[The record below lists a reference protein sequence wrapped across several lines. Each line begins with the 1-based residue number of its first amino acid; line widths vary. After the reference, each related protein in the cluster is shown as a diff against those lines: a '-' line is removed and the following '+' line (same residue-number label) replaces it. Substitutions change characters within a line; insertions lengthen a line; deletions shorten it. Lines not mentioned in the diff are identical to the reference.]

1 MRKKEQGMNTI
12 TSSTG
17 TTVQPHSA
25 RRRKGVGFWAG
36 RVLLGLVITLVA
48 LAATGASYQAVATA
62 IDQRTYPAPGQLVD
76 VGGYRLH
83 INCMG
88 QGSPTVILESGL
100 ANMSADWGN
109 VQPLVAEGT
118 RVCAYDRAGIAW
130 SDPGPQPRDP
140 RQIAGELHTLLSRA
154 GIAGPYVLVG
164 QSFGGLYVRMY
175 AARYSSEVAGM
186 VLVDAS
192 HPDMWQRLP
201 AEATATLTGPAWQ
214 ATAMRLMARLGLF
227 RLTNG
232 DFANCGLPAL
242 QCAEERAF
250 ASSSSKWDTWTAE
263 MYAPERDAQVRDT
276 GNMGARPLIVLTAG
290 DHRRDFAAGISAAA
304 QMQFEDVWRE
314 LQTELAGL
322 SINSVH
328 RIVDGAGHQS
338 LQLDHTSVPMT
349 SAAILEVVEAARSG
363 QPLAR

>member
-1 MRKKEQGMNTI
+1 MHKEQVMQTT
-12 TSSTG
+12 TSPTG
-17 TTVQPHSA
+17 TTVQPHFA
-25 RRRKGVGFWAG
+25 WWRKGLGFWT
-36 RVLLGLVITLVA
+36 RRMLLGFMIMLVA
-48 LAATGASYQAVATA
+48 LATIGTIYQTVATA
-62 IDQRTYPAPGQLVD
+62 IDQHAYPAPGQLID

-100 ANMSADWGN
+100 ANMSADWAN

-140 RQIAGELHTLLSRA
+140 QQIAGELHTLLNRA

-175 AARYSSEVAGM
+175 AARYANEVVGM

-201 AEATATLTGPAWQ
+201 AEVTATLTGPAWQ
-214 ATAMRLMARLGLF
+214 ATAIQLMARLGLF

-232 DFANCGLPAL
+232 DFANCGLPAV

-250 ASSSSKWDTWTAE
+250 AGSTSKSDIQVAE

-276 GNMGARPLIVLTAG
+276 GNLGARPLVVLTAG
-290 DHRRDFAAGISAAA
+290 DHRRDFAAGLPANVHA
-304 QMQFEDVWRE
+304 QFE
-314 LQTELAGL
+314 
-322 SINSVH
+322 
-328 RIVDGAGHQS
+328 
-338 LQLDHTSVPMT
+338 
-349 SAAILEVVEAARSG
+349 
-363 QPLAR
+363 

>member
-1 MRKKEQGMNTI
+1 MTTI
-12 TSSTG
+12 TSPTG
-17 TTVQPHSA
+17 TTVQSHSA
-25 RRRKGVGFWAG
+25 RRREGVGFWTG
-36 RVLLGLVITLVA
+36 RVLLGLVIIVVA
-48 LAATGASYQAVATA
+48 LATMGAIYQAVATA
-62 IDQRTYPAPGQLVD
+62 IDERTYPAPGQLVD

-100 ANMSADWGN
+100 ANMSADWAN

-140 RQIAGELHTLLSRA
+140 GQIAGELHTLLSRA

-175 AARYSSEVAGM
+175 AARYSREVAGM
-186 VLVDAS
+186 VLLDAS

-232 DFANCGLPAL
+232 DFTNCGLPTL

-250 ASSSSKWDTWTAE
+250 ASSTSKWDTWTAE

-276 GNMGARPLIVLTAG
+276 GNLGARPLVVLTAG
-290 DHRRDFAAGISAAA
+290 DHRRDFVAGISAAA
-304 QMQFEDVWRE
+304 QMQFEDVWQE
-314 LQTELAGL
+314 LQAELAAL

-338 LQLDHTSVPMT
+338 LQLDHAAVPMT

>member
-1 MRKKEQGMNTI
+1 MNTI
-12 TSSTG
+12 TSPTG
-17 TTVQPHSA
+17 TTVQSQRA
-25 RRRKGVGFWAG
+25 RRRKGVGFWSS

-48 LAATGASYQAVATA
+48 LAATGAIYQAVATA

-100 ANMSADWGN
+100 ANMSADWAN
-109 VQPLVAEGT
+109 VQPLVAKGT

-140 RQIAGELHTLLSRA
+140 GQIAAELHTLLGRA

-164 QSFGGLYVRMY
+164 QSFGSLYVRMY
-175 AARYSSEVAGM
+175 AARYSSEVVGM

-214 ATAMRLMARLGLF
+214 AFAIRLMARLGLF
-227 RLTNG
+227 RLTND
-232 DFANCGLPAL
+232 DFANCGLPAV

-250 ASSSSKWDTWTAE
+250 ASSSSKWDTQTAE

-276 GNMGARPLIVLTAG
+276 GNLGARPLVVLTAG

-304 QMQFEDVWRE
+304 QAQFEGVWRE
-314 LQTELAGL
+314 LQAELAAL
-322 SINSVH
+322 SSNSVH

-338 LQLDHTSVPMT
+338 LQLDHAFVPMT
-349 SAAILEVVEAARSG
+349 SAAILDVVEAARTG
-363 QPLAR
+363 QLLAR

>member
-1 MRKKEQGMNTI
+1 MNQEQIMQT
-12 TSSTG
+12 TLSPTG
-17 TTVQPHSA
+17 TTVQPQQA
-25 RRRKGVGFWAG
+25 RPRTGVGFWTG

-62 IDQRTYPAPGQLVD
+62 IDQGTYPAPGQLVD

-100 ANMSADWGN
+100 ANMSADWAN

-140 RQIAGELHTLLSRA
+140 RQIAGELHTLLNRA

-164 QSFGGLYVRMY
+164 QSVGGLYVRMY
-175 AARYSSEVAGM
+175 AARYASEVVGM

-201 AEATATLTGPAWQ
+201 AEVTATLTGPAWQ

-322 SINSVH
+322 SINIVH
-328 RIVDGAGHQS
+328 RIVAGAGHQS
-338 LQLDHTSVPMT
+338 FQLDQASVPMT